1 MTYRNGVTST
11 NWRSLLLED
20 CPLFADLSEEVVERV
35 IARPVLRSFPANHVI
50 VLENDGGGSI
60 HFILEGWVKVRT
72 HNLDGKEITLNIL
85 AKGDMFGEMAA
96 LDPIPRSTDVITL
109 LETHICS
116 IPAEDFLNLLRTE
129 PMAGVHLAQLLSLRL
144 RQVNRRLRLRE
155 ADSTARL
162 ADVLLFLADGQGKT
176 DGQSCMI
183 PSLPH
188 RELSSL
194 SGLARETVTR
204 VLSKLEKR
212 GLIERDRSSMRIPDL
227 DALEQLVG

>member
-1 MTYRNGVTST
+1 MTYRPSASSKDWQQPLFEN
-11 NWRSLLLED
+11 
-20 CPLFADLSEEVVERV
+20 CPLFTGLSPEAIAQV
-35 IARPVLRSFPANHVI
+35 IAHPVLRSFPANHVI
-50 VLENDGGGSI
+50 VLENDGGAST

-85 AKGDMFGEMAA
+85 AKGDLFGEMAA
-96 LDPIPRSTDVITL
+96 LDQIPRSTDVITL
-109 LETHICS
+109 VETHICS
-116 IPAEDFLNLLRTE
+116 IPADDFLHLLRTE
-129 PMAGVHLAQLLSLRL
+129 PMAGFHLAQLLALRL

-162 ADVLLFLADGQGKT
+162 ADVLLFLADGQGSI
-176 DGQSCMI
+176 DGQGCTI
-183 PSLPH
+183 PSFPH

-212 GLIERDRSSMRIPDL
+212 QLIERDRLGMRIPDL
-227 DALEQLVG
+227 EALEKIVG

>member
-1 MTYRNGVTST
+1 MTYRNGMSST
-11 NWRSLLLED
+11 DWQRLLLEH
-20 CPLFADLSEEVVERV
+20 CPLFEDLPKESVERV
-35 IARPVLRSFPANHVI
+35 IAHPVLRSFPANHVI

-85 AKGDMFGEMAA
+85 AQGDLFGEMAA
-96 LDPIPRSTDVITL
+96 LDHIPRSTDVITL
-109 LETHICS
+109 VETHICS
-116 IPAEDFLNLLRTE
+116 IPADDFVHLIQTE
-129 PMAGVHLAQLLSLRL
+129 PMAGVHLAQLLALRL

-162 ADVLLFLADGQGKT
+162 ADVLLFLADGQGKLEGKGCT
-176 DGQSCMI
+176 I
-183 PSLPH
+183 PSFPH

-212 GLIERDRSSMRIPDL
+212 GLIERDRNSMRIPDL
-227 DALEQLVG
+227 EVLEEIVG